1 MSAQKDYFPK
11 GTFGADPAIHYSWA
25 DRYSKYLKALREPSL
40 SSRPKSGLP
49 ESYRFLWLR
58 TFHKPLS
65 VRFDIGSDG
74 IAILTVKMTNG
85 TGGSDPGR
93 LVENR
98 TRRLTKQQTDRFVD
112 QVNSVGFWELVTHE
126 DSVDS
131 GPDGSQWIIEGTKD
145 GKYHVVDRW
154 SPKGGPIR
162 TLGLALAMDLGQMKI
177 PSKEI
182 Y

>member
-1 MSAQKDYFPK
+1 
-11 GTFGADPAIHYSWA
+11 
-25 DRYSKYLKALREPSL
+25 
-40 SSRPKSGLP
+40 
-49 ESYRFLWLR
+49 
-58 TFHKPLS
+58 
-65 VRFDIGSDG
+65 
-74 IAILTVKMTNG
+74 
-85 TGGSDPGR
+85 
-93 LVENR
+93 
-98 TRRLTKQQTDRFVD
+98 VD